1 MSTPA
6 ERKRWWVLLA
16 MTGSL
21 SMIMIDT
28 TIITVAL
35 PAIHEDLGIGQGM
48 LEWVVIAYIL
58 VLASMMALGGH
69 VGDIIGKPRAFVIGA
84 LAFGLCSLL
93 CGMAW
98 DGSSLVIFRIMQG
111 LAAVLMQPASSA
123 LVIGSFA
130 PGERGKAMGIYAGI
144 SLLFLTLGPVVGGVI
159 TEFSSWR
166 YCFYINLPVSI
177 LVAIGALVTRPTDTR
192 QERQPFD
199 WPGALLLVTGLP
211 AFILGVKQGNA
222 WGWNDPLTLLL
233 LVGGTAM
240 LILFIRVELRSE
252 HPVVRIG
259 LFRDRAFM
267 GDALMLMLTQSAVT
281 GVMIFIGIYLQMVL
295 GFSPVKAGFALMPLM
310 LPVLFVMYP
319 AGKTYDRRGARTPA
333 TCGGVAVVGGLVA
346 LALGTGSET
355 YWVMAVGMVVIGL
368 GLPFIQV
375 PSNTDGMSRVEAG
388 NRGMAS
394 GVLQTFRQFGSVVG
408 LAVIAAVIATTQTS
422 SLEGIGSRGD
432 ELSES
437 DRTLLVEAMN
447 GDGDSRARLLEE
459 NPGLDESLREVTGTG
474 ITRGVWTAVV
484 IAMMIVIIAPIT
496 LSRKSG
502 AQT

>member
-1 MSTPA
+1 MSSPPD
-6 ERKRWWVLLA
+6 RRRWWVLLA

-69 VGDIIGKPRAFVIGA
+69 VGDIIGKPKAFVIGA
-84 LAFGLCSLL
+84 LAFGVCSLL

-98 DGSSLVIFRIMQG
+98 DGRSLVFFRVLQG

-144 SLLFLTLGPVVGGVI
+144 SLLFLTIGPVVGGVI
-159 TEFSSWR
+159 TEFASWR
-166 YCFYINLPVSI
+166 YCFYINLPVSL
-177 LVAIGALVTRPTDTR
+177 LVAAGALITKPTDTR
-192 QERQPFD
+192 NPKSGFD
-199 WPGALLLVTGLP
+199 WPGALLLVVGLP
-211 AFILGVKQGNA
+211 AFILGLKQGNT
-222 WGWNDPLTLLL
+222 WGWDAPLTLGLL
-233 LVGGTAM
+233 AGGIV
-240 LILFIRVELRSE
+240 LIIAFIKVELRSS
-252 HPVVRIG
+252 HPVVQLG

-281 GVMIFIGIYLQMVL
+281 GVMIFVGIYLQLVL
-295 GFSPVKAGFALMPLM
+295 GFTPVMAGFALMPLM
-310 LPVLFVMYP
+310 LPVLAVMYP
-319 AGKTYDRRGARTPA
+319 AGRTYDRRGARTPA
-333 TCGGVAVVGGLVA
+333 TLGGIGVTAGLA
-346 LALGTGSET
+346 TLAIGTGGET
-355 YWVMAVGMVVIGL
+355 YWVMACGMAIIGF

-375 PSNTDGMSRVEAG
+375 PSNTDGMSRVEAAK
-388 NRGMAS
+388 RGMAS

-408 LAVIAAVIATTQTS
+408 LTLIAAVIATTQATNIDRLS
-422 SLEGIGSRGD
+422 AEDPGWTGSN
-432 ELSES
+432 
-437 DRTLLVEAMN
+437 RTLVVEAMS
-447 GDGDSRARLLEE
+447 GDADARKTI
-459 NPGLDESLREVTGTG
+459 LDAHPEIEAELRKITGSG
-474 ITRGVWTAVV
+474 ITWGVWTATL
-484 IAMMIVIIAPIT
+484 IAMMIVFIAPIT

-502 AQT
+502 RQT